1 MREVSRQWSEVS
13 KRACC
18 FALFAIFFAVWF
30 PVYAQQQAKLPKIG
44 WLAVRPAS
52 AAFAIESFQ
61 REFSKLGYVEGQEYS
76 FRVSIR
82 RG

>member
-1 MREVSRQWSEVS
+1 MN
-13 KRACC
+13 KKI
-18 FALFAIFFAVWF
+18 FALALGTVLLAMGFAAE
-30 PVYAQQQAKLPKIG
+30 AQQQAKVAKIG

-61 REFSKLGYVEGQEYS
+61 REFVNSAMLMGRTS

-82 RG
+82 RGEARPTPCPGR